1 MNTKLQDLYNFKVIT
16 VDNSESWET
25 TIKSFKNADS
35 YYTLGYVKSF
45 MAHGDG
51 IPVLLYYENNGLRA
65 MNVVMLRCV
74 NDISY
79 LELDGDKKFYD
90 ISTPYG
96 YGGFILEGETVESAI
111 RLLEDD
117 YSKFCQNNDIV
128 CEFVR
133 FHPVLKNHEEVDN
146 LYEVI
151 HIGSTVLMN
160 LENEEQIWSDITSK
174 NRNIIRKAIKNNV
187 TIHQGNSRELIEKFM
202 CMYNKTMDRD
212 NARPYYYFGREFY
225 DTLFSESEDDEV
237 TIFYAEYEGEIISMS
252 IIMKRNGQ
260 VHYHL
265 SASEFEF
272 RSLGATNLL
281 LWEVA
286 KWGCSRGCKTFHL
299 GGGIGGDIHDTLF
312 KFKKS
317 FNRNSENQF
326 YIGRKIFDDNAY
338 EFLVKTAQEKV
349 TLDSNFFPVY
359 RSGRI

>member
-1 MNTKLQDLYNFKVIT
+1 MKTRLKDSYNFKVIT
-16 VDNSESWET
+16 TDNSEGWET
-25 TIKSFKNADS
+25 VIKSFKQADS
-35 YYTLGYVKSF
+35 YYTQGYVKSF
-45 MAHGDG
+45 MVHGDG
-51 IPVLLYYENNGLRA
+51 VPMLLYYDNNRLKA
-65 MNVVMLRCV
+65 MNVVMLRCI
-74 NDISY
+74 NDITY
-79 LELDGDKKFYD
+79 LGLDDYKKFYD

-96 YGGFILEGETVESAI
+96 YGGFILEGEDDDSVI
-111 RLLEDD
+111 KLFEDD
-117 YSKFCQNNDIV
+117 YLKFCQSNDIV

-133 FHPVLKNHEEVDN
+133 FHPVLKNHNKVDS

-151 HIGSTVLMN
+151 HIGNTVVMN

-187 TIHQGNSRELIEKFM
+187 TIHRGNSRELIGQFM

-225 DTLFSESEDDEV
+225 DTLFNESKDEV
-237 TIFYAEYEGEIISMS
+237 TIFYAEYESQIISMS
-252 IIMKRNGQ
+252 IILIKNGQ

-286 KWGCSRGCKTFHL
+286 KWGCSQGCKTFHL

-317 FNRNSENQF
+317 FNRNSESQF
-326 YIGRKIFDDNAY
+326 YIGRKIFDNNVYD
-338 EFLVKTAQEKV
+338 FLVKTAQEKV
-349 TLDSNFFPVY
+349 TLDKKFFPVY